1 MMVYLIATLTVVAIA
16 ALVGLALNLQWGI
29 GGLVNFGLFGF
40 YMLGAYIA
48 ALLTVQGFPPLVSLV
63 AAMIGVAAV
72 SAVSALISVRLS
84 EDYLAIVTLGFA
96 ECLRLLISNETWLT
110 RGMLGVAGI
119 DRPLQEWWPRG
130 WADIGFL
137 ALSLLAVVVVYAAL
151 QALARSPF
159 GRLVRATR
167 DDPGVVEALG
177 KSVLGIRVRV
187 FGIGGAILGLAGSL
201 HAFYYSYIDPSQ
213 FGPIITAYAFMAVV
227 VGGRGSNRG
236 VIASAFTLIFFLEG
250 SRFLIDLVPG
260 LGASELAAI
269 RLFLV
274 GVALVVL
281 LIFKPDGFGREP
293 RSVLANETSSPSR

>member
-16 ALVGLALNLQWGI
+16 ALAGLALNLQWGM

-48 ALLTVQGFPPLVSLV
+48 GLLTVQGVPPLLALV
-63 AAMIGVAAV
+63 AAMLGVAAL
-72 SAVSALISVRLS
+72 SAISALISVRLS
-84 EDYLAIVTLGFA
+84 DDYLAIVTLGFA
-96 ECLRLLISNETWLT
+96 ECLRLVISYEGWLT
-110 RGMLGVAGI
+110 RGTLGVTGI
-119 DRPLQEWWPRG
+119 TRPLQDLWPRG
-130 WADIGFL
+130 FADTGFL
-137 ALSLLAVVVVYAAL
+137 LLALLAVWIVYGVL
-151 QALARSPF
+151 QALAHAPF

-177 KSVLGIRVRV
+177 KSVLGVRMRV
-187 FGIGGAILGLAGSL
+187 FAIGGAILGIAGSL
-201 HAFYYSYIDPSQ
+201 HAFYYSYIDPTQ

-236 VIASAFTLIFFLEG
+236 VVASAFTLIFLLEG
-250 SRFLIDLVPG
+250 SRFQIDLVPG

-274 GVALVVL
+274 GVALVAL
-281 LIFKPDGFGREP
+281 LIFKPNGFGREP
-293 RSVLANETSSPSR
+293 RSALANDTSPHPR

>member
-1 MMVYLIATLTVVAIA
+1 MTVYLIATLTLVAMA
-16 ALVGLALNLQWGI
+16 ALAGLALNLQWGM

-48 ALLTVQGFPPLVSLV
+48 GLLTVQGLPPLVAL
-63 AAMIGVAAV
+63 GVAMLGVAV
-72 SAVSALISVRLS
+72 LSAVSALISVRLS

-96 ECLRLLISNETWLT
+96 ECLRLVISYEGWLT
-110 RGMLGVAGI
+110 RGMLGVSGI
-119 DRPLQEWWPRG
+119 ERPFQVWWPRG
-130 WADIGFL
+130 WGDTGFL
-137 ALSLLAVVVVYAAL
+137 LLALLAVLIVYTAL

-177 KSVLGIRVRV
+177 KSVLAVRVRV
-187 FGIGGAILGLAGSL
+187 FAIGGAILGLAGSL
-201 HAFYYSYIDPSQ
+201 HAFYYSYIDPTQ

-236 VIASAFTLIFFLEG
+236 VVASAFTLIFLLEG

-274 GVALVVL
+274 GVGLVVL

-293 RSVLANETSSPSR
+293 RSALADKTSSRF

>member
-16 ALVGLALNLQWGI
+16 ALVGLALNLQWGM

-48 ALLTVQGFPPLVSLV
+48 ALLTVQGLPPLVSLAV
-63 AAMIGVAAV
+63 AMIGVALV
-72 SAVSALISVRLS
+72 SAVSALITVRLS

-119 DRPLQEWWPRG
+119 DRPLQSWWPRG
-130 WADIGFL
+130 WTNVGFL
-137 ALSLLAVVVVYAAL
+137 ALALLALVAVYAVL

-177 KSVLGIRVRV
+177 KSVLGIRIRV
-187 FGIGGAILGLAGSL
+187 FAIGGAILGVAGSL

-250 SRFLIDLVPG
+250 SRFLIDFVPG

-269 RLFLV
+269 RLLLV
-274 GVALVVL
+274 GVALVAL
-281 LIFKPDGFGREP
+281 LILKPNGFGREP
-293 RSVLANETSSPSR
+293 RSVLANDPSSRSR